1 MCRSRPVRK
10 TMNNEIVALTEEGNF
25 ALELTAVGFT
35 AAGTVFERLQLL
47 VHVAGNHGLQET
59 AH

>member
-1 MCRSRPVRK
+1 M
-10 TMNNEIVALTEEGNF
+10 LTEEGNF
-25 ALELTAVGFT
+25 ALELAAVGLT

-47 VHVAGNHGLQET
+47 VHVTGNDGLQET